1 MLNYTII
8 ITILEV
14 SLLQNVKMATADENL
29 RSQFQ
34 LLQDQQQK
42 KLMRRKQRK
51 EEQRA
56 KTASVLSTKTQDNAF
71 GVSDQLDLKVNTCG
85 ILRQRI

>member
-1 MLNYTII
+1 
-8 ITILEV
+8 
-14 SLLQNVKMATADENL
+14 MAATEESL

-51 EEQRA
+51 EEQERA
-56 KTASVLSTKTQDNAF
+56 KTASVISTGNTAF
-71 GVSDQLDLKVNTCG
+71 GVSDQLDLKVWY
-85 ILRQRI
+85 ILSLSINDQKN